1 MKVKKVEASSS
12 LSRGLRDILHTVN
25 TMSDK
30 DKKRFSQCFNC
41 KKLDTCTLEEEAE
54 DENGLCKFYD
64 ELPHNYEAAKNFGEL
79 LMKELEKEV

>member
-1 MKVKKVEASSS
+1 MKISRISQSS
-12 LSRGLRDILHTVN
+12 RDLRDTLCTIES
-25 TMSDK
+25 MSDK

-64 ELPHNYEAAKNFGEL
+64 ELPHDYEAAKNFGEL
-79 LMKELEKEV
+79 LMKGLEKEV

>member
-1 MKVKKVEASSS
+1 MKISKISQSSRS
-12 LSRGLRDILHTVN
+12 LRDMLCTIGS
-25 TMSDK
+25 MSDK
-30 DKKRFSQCFNC
+30 DKKRFSKCFNC

-64 ELPHNYEAAKNFGEL
+64 ELPHDYEAAKNFGEL